1 MKVWLQTAISTHK
14 LDRADE
20 VPTRPKQ
27 GATQHYF
34 YHMIS
39 VGSPIGDHRFG
50 FITELVRPLLS
61 LTNASNATLPL
72 DKRIFMLLLQ

>member
-1 MKVWLQTAISTHK
+1 MKVWLHAAISTHN

-20 VPTRPKQ
+20 VPIRPKQ
-27 GATQHYF
+27 GVTQHYF

-39 VGSPIGDHRFG
+39 IGRPIADHKLG

-72 DKRIFMLLLQ
+72 DKRIFMLLL